1 MADEQDRIDLGELG
15 AVEPDERS
23 GVRRLPYALLAA
35 AGVGVATACAAL
47 ASFAVASSGDTPGSQ
62 SPPVVSQVNDGHRT
76 TSSGPSVG
84 TTESALPPSDSGTPS
99 GPSAATTS
107 PTSHD
112 PQHTGGP
119 QPPGGGNPG
128 GGNPGGN
135 PGNTGNPGPGTSDP
149 GTPST
154 SKSTPPSHSSSE
166 PPPSSSST
174 PSSPP
179 ESSTKSSEH

>member
-23 GVRRLPYALLAA
+23 VCRRLPYALLAA

-62 SPPVVSQVNDGHRT
+62 SPPVVTQVNDGHRT

-84 TTESALPPSDSGTPS
+84 TTESSQPPSDGGTPS
-99 GPSAATTS
+99 GSAPATTS
-107 PTSHD
+107 STSHD

-119 QPPGGGNPG
+119 QPPGGG
-128 GGNPGGN
+128 
-135 PGNTGNPGPGTSDP
+135 
-149 GTPST
+149 
-154 SKSTPPSHSSSE
+154 
-166 PPPSSSST
+166 
-174 PSSPP
+174 
-179 ESSTKSSEH
+179 